1 MYPASPNC
9 PNATSSW
16 LVIFL
21 SFMQVIPRSGNRLLP
36 AFMRTRFYFYCATLS
51 TSNLRPSRI
60 HAAAISA
67 VHSVHSS
74 LHYAPA
80 VQSSFQSLHVH
91 ATRTPALLYHS
102 LTVTGRHHAPFASL
116 IRSSFRLAGAFSQ
129 SALSFAFTFG
139 RFISFV
145 MPSIHSSHFAAP
157 RQQAVPIPLRFL

>member
-1 MYPASPNC
+1 
-9 PNATSSW
+9 
-16 LVIFL
+16 
-21 SFMQVIPRSGNRLLP
+21 MQVIPRSGNRLLP
-36 AFMRTRFYFYCATLS
+36 AFMRTSFYFYCTTQS

-60 HAAAISA
+60 RAAAISA

-80 VQSSFQSLHVH
+80 VPASFQSLPVH
-91 ATRTPALLYHS
+91 AGQTPPLLNAF
-102 LTVTGRHHAPFASL
+102 LTASARHHAPFASL

-145 MPSIHSSHFAAP
+145 IPFIHSSHFAAP